1 MIEDPP
7 LLQIRRHFPRPSPDL
22 MGRFAGIP
30 TEHLVDAMDGR
41 GAMDYRLRPI
51 SGPPTTFIGPAVT
64 CLCAPGDHLAI
75 AAALAVVQQGDV
87 IVAATD
93 AHTTLAV
100 VGRRITGMARNR
112 GVAAVVTDGLARD
125 TEGIRQSA
133 VPVVCAGV
141 TPNSAAAA
149 GPGTVGQPVVIGG
162 IAVASGD
169 IVVGDADGVVVIP
182 LWRVDEVLIRLEG
195 VRAREADLAG
205 KLAAGLG
212 VPRRVTELMASPRVR
227 YLD

>member
-1 MIEDPP
+1 MKKLI
-7 LLQIRRHFPRPSPDL
+7 
-22 MGRFAGIP
+22 
-30 TEHLVDAMDGR
+30 T
-41 GAMDYRLRPI
+41 
-51 SGPPTTFIGPAVT
+51 
-64 CLCAPGDHLAI
+64 LAI
-75 AAALAVVQQGDV
+75 AATLAVVQQGDV

-125 TEGIRQSA
+125 TEGIRQSG